1 MDTQKTTKNRILT
14 GVVISDKMEKTI
26 VVSVDRQFAHP
37 LYGKRVSSSKK
48 YKVHDEDNTYK
59 TGDEVSFVETYPRS
73 KSKHWEV
80 IKK

>member
-1 MDTQKTTKNRILT
+1 MDKQTTTKKRTLT
-14 GVVISDKMEKTI
+14 GVVMSDKMDKTI

-48 YKVHDEDNTYK
+48 YKVHDENNDYK
-59 TGDEVSFVETYPRS
+59 VGDTVTFVESRPYS
-73 KSKHWEV
+73 KDKRWEV